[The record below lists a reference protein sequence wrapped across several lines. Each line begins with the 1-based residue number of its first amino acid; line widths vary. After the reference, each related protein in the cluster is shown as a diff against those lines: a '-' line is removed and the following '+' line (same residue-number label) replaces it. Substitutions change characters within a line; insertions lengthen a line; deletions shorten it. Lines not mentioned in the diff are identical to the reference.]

1 MKKPIPDKAALKV
14 LPVLML
20 CLASAAASAGKPAVE
35 PTAAGSPSARPAK
48 HKAAEYRK
56 NDRVNVRVECGT
68 EEKSPVKIIEAEVV
82 SVDENGRPNVDIEDV
97 RKKAGAGC
105 RIGNHLQIERTAE
118 QKQADRKKQYKDMAK
133 KGGALSVLLAESAGN
148 TKLSRTL
155 SGILGLG
162 SLIDPDAEE
171 GDYKA
176 AIGALG
182 GAAAGGD
189 MTIRA
194 MAGYFDAKGRDE
206 AYAHAAVI
214 DREQER
220 KLAEAAAQS
229 KETDVLA
236 KKKMSREDQA
246 ALFAGQS
253 RGLTTGSTFDRA
265 KASVKWPAAA
275 KVYDP
280 MLVRAANEY
289 GVDPDILRAMALVES
304 QFNPNAVSH
313 VGARGLIQLMPGTA
327 RDMGFS
333 PSAMFDP
340 MSNLRAAA
348 KYVRHLQSKGYIG
361 KNNIALLAAAYNA
374 GPGRVAQYRGIPPY
388 KETVGH
394 VKKVSAAYY
403 SLKADKSV

>member
-182 GAAAGGD
+182 GAA
-189 MTIRA
+189 
-194 MAGYFDAKGRDE
+194 AGYFDAKGRDE

>member
-1 MKKPIPDKAALKV
+1 MKKPIPDKATLKV

-20 CLASAAASAGKPAVE
+20 CLATATASAGKPAEE
-35 PTAAGSPSARPAK
+35 PAAVGSPSARPAK
-48 HKAAEYRK
+48 HKAPEYRK
-56 NDRVNVRVECGT
+56 NDKVNVRVECGT

-105 RIGNHLQIERTAE
+105 RIGKQLQIERTAE

-148 TKLSRTL
+148 NKLSRTL

-194 MAGYFDAKGRDE
+194 MAGYFDAKGHDE

-214 DREQER
+214 AREPER
-220 KLAEAAAQS
+220 K
-229 KETDVLA
+229 LA
-236 KKKMSREDQA
+236 KKKMSRKDQA

-403 SLKADKSV
+403 SLKAGKSV